1 MCFPLIVD
9 IPIIAYGK
17 SSTWDERL
25 TNKNIRIMHIYVY
38 IYICIIRICKIYVLC
53 ASRHKAIMV
62 IAADRH
68 WFLIISVYLISIN
81 FSTEKNLNNLR
92 KF

>member
-1 MCFPLIVD
+1 MSFPLIVD
-9 IPIIAYGK
+9 ILIIAYGK

-25 TNKNIRIMHIYVY
+25 TNKNIRIISSVP
-38 IYICIIRICKIYVLC
+38 V
-53 ASRHKAIMV
+53 V

-92 KF
+92 KV